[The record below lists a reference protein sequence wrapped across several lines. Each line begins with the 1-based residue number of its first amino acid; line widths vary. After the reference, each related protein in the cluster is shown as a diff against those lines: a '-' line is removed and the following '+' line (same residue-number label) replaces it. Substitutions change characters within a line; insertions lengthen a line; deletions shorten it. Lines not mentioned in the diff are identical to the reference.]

1 MDLFEVFLASNCFP
15 VSNSNSLFKL
25 KSFLKV
31 DLSESYVI
39 DLDRSNILTFTSGF
53 VFLCRIFCFKF

>member
-1 MDLFEVFLASNCFP
+1 MFLASNCFP

-31 DLSESYVI
+31 DLCGSYVI